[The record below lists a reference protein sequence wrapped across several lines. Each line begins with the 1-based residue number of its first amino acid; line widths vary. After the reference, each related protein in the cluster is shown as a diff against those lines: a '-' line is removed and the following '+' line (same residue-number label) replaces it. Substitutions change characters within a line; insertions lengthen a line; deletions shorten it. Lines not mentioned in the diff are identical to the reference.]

1 MTPLSGLT
9 PELDAAVRD
18 ELRDGEELWY
28 AGTPAAKYLARKM
41 WPVALFGLFFG
52 GFAAFWISAAAW
64 GAWFGGGSG
73 KPASGTGPFILFP
86 LFGLPFLAVG
96 LGMVTS
102 PLWVGRKAARTA
114 CCVTNQRA
122 MQIQC
127 GRSIKVQSW
136 SPSDLCEIT
145 KTLHSDGRGTVL
157 FAERYERG
165 SKGGTRTV
173 AEGFYGIPEPR
184 ACEDALLALKQ
195 P

>member
-9 PELDAAVRD
+9 PELDAAVRN
-18 ELRDGEELWY
+18 ELREGEELWY

-52 GFAAFWISAAAW
+52 GFAAFWMGAAAW

-73 KPASGTGPFILFP
+73 KPASGAGPFILFP
-86 LFGLPFLAVG
+86 LVGLPFLAVG
-96 LGMVTS
+96 LGMISS
-102 PLWVGRKAARTA
+102 PFWAARKASGTV

-127 GRSIKVQSW
+127 GRTAKVRSW
-136 SPSDLCEIT
+136 SPVDLREIE
-145 KTLHSDGRGTVL
+145 KTLYADGRGTVL
-157 FAERYERG
+157 FAERYQPGSRG
-165 SKGGTRTV
+165 ATRTV

-184 ACEDALLALKQ
+184 ACEAALLSLKQ
-195 P
+195 S

>member
-1 MTPLSGLT
+1 MTPLAGLS
-9 PELDAAVRD
+9 PELDAAVRN
-18 ELRDGEELWY
+18 ELREGEELWY

-52 GFAAFWISAAAW
+52 GFAAFWIAGAAW

-73 KPASGTGPFILFP
+73 KPAGGTGPFSLFP
-86 LFGLPFLAVG
+86 LFGLPFLAIGVG
-96 LGMVTS
+96 MIAS
-102 PLWVGRKAARTA
+102 PFWVGRKAARTA

-122 MQIQC
+122 MQIHC

-136 SPSDLCEIT
+136 SPADLMEIT
-145 KTLHSDGRGTVL
+145 KTLHADGRGDVL
-157 FAERYERG
+157 FSERYESY
-165 SKGGTRTV
+165 SKGGTRAV
-173 AEGFYGIPEPR
+173 ADGFYGVPEPR